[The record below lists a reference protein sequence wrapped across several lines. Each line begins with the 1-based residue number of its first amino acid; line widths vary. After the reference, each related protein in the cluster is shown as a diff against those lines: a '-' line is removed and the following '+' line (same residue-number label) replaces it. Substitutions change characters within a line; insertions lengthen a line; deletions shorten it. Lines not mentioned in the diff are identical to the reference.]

1 MTKRSYDDHVRVT
14 TAAALKAA
22 AIAKQV
28 ALQRCCGHCGV
39 QTQPECSRRRRS
51 SSASAGTAIVLVRC
65 KGGCQDAPWYCSDVC
80 AMRDWPL
87 HQPQCQHAINR
98 FVPVK
103 GDLEIAQESL
113 VDELEVEFELTV
125 LEGGFRSN
133 GATSTVSCCDSDV
146 ATRQSGSRNEG
157 NDLSSCSWV
166 PCSSS
171 ASCTLEELQLDTVL
185 AVLGASPEWTALT
198 EAKEIVDTLV
208 VQSTLTKKQRFLTNK
223 RLLVALLQRLF
234 ADDRRLLKALCLQ
247 QENKHG
253 AQRYIAVLSNNILRV
268 LLWSDAELLSGK
280 KHAVRHAYD
289 KRLNPNAP
297 LFLPSCEAIF
307 QLLQAFP
314 DEASF
319 QMDANFGANSD
330 LLEKLAGRPV
340 ISCQRSVLYFRF
352 MWPIHVK
359 FCASLLAHVYT
370 TKDRTTPP
378 HWMALAIKLWH
389 HLVVCMSHAETAK
402 AVLWAADQDHIYYS
416 SSSSS
421 GIKEYLRP
429 LLRVF
434 KTLSPVSS
442 TAKDDAPADLTI
454 LTQSV
459 YQVGVLLVA
468 QSRRLE
474 QRNSGMASF
483 STGEAFTLHTTK
495 LENAMVSQFNK
506 DQCRLWNEI
515 YFPWAV
521 SVVEQ

>member
-1 MTKRSYDDHVRVT
+1 M
-14 TAAALKAA
+14 
-22 AIAKQV
+22 
-28 ALQRCCGHCGV
+28 
-39 QTQPECSRRRRS
+39 E
-51 SSASAGTAIVLVRC
+51 
-65 KGGCQDAPWYCSDVC
+65 
-80 AMRDWPL
+80 DWPL
-87 HQPQCQHAINR
+87 HQPQCQHAINS
-98 FVPVK
+98 FVPAK
-103 GDLEIAQESL
+103 GDLETAQESL

-133 GATSTVSCCDSDV
+133 GAASTVSCYDSDSV
-146 ATRQSGSRNEG
+146 TSRSTSRSEREESSSSSS
-157 NDLSSCSWV
+157 SSC
-166 PCSSS
+166 CSSS
-171 ASCTLEELQLDTVL
+171 STPEGLQLDTVL

-208 VQSTLTKKQRFLTNK
+208 VQSALTKKQRFLKNK

-234 ADDRRLLKALCLQ
+234 GDDRHLLKALCLQ

-253 AQRYIAVLSNNILRV
+253 AKRYIAVLCNTIMRV
-268 LLWSDAELLSGK
+268 LLWSDTELLSGK

-307 QLLQAFP
+307 HILLAFP
-314 DEASF
+314 EEASF
-319 QMDANFGANSD
+319 QMDASFGAHSD
-330 LLEKLAGRPV
+330 LLEKLAGRPR

-352 MWPIHVK
+352 IWPNHVK

-370 TKDRTTPP
+370 EKDRTTPP

-389 HLVVCMSHAETAK
+389 HLVVCMSHSETAK

-434 KTLSPVSS
+434 KILLSPE
-442 TAKDDAPADLTI
+442 KDDIPTDLTI
-454 LTQSV
+454 LSQSV
-459 YQVGVLLVA
+459 YHVGSLLVA

-474 QRNSGMASF
+474 QHHNGMASF
-483 STGEAFTLHTTK
+483 STGEAFTLHTK
-495 LENAMVSQFNK
+495 ILETAMMSQFNK
-506 DQCRLWNEI
+506 EQCRLWNEI